1 MKYLFGCYFFQ
12 YFTFNQKKNFFKNFF
27 NYFLI
32 LSSSL
37 FIIVL
42 GYFSL
47 SLFKGNFSKNLYEE
61 VLSNNADGYLLYQ
74 WANEVIPDNSVI
86 LHTHRSSAFY
96 KYEVVSY
103 EFRLFGGLQQMV
115 TIII

>member
-1 MKYLFGCYFFQ
+1 MLFFSIFYFQSKEKFFQ
-12 YFTFNQKKNFFKNFF
+12 KFF

-61 VLSNNADGYLLYQ
+61 VLSKNADGYLLYQ

-86 LHTHRSSAFY
+86 LSTHRSSAFY

-103 EFRLFGGLQQMV
+103 EFRLFGGLQ
-115 TIII
+115 